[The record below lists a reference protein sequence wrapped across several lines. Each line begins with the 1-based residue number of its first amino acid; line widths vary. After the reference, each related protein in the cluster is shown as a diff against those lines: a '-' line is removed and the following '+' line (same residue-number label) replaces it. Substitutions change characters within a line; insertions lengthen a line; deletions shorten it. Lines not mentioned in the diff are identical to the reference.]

1 MKKVWDLV
9 GGTPVVEISSLSK
22 LTGCTIL
29 AKCEF
34 LNPGGSIKD
43 RAAKGIIADAES
55 RGILKPGATIVEGT
69 AGNTGIGMATLAA
82 ERGYK
87 VIVAMPDNQASE
99 KYALLEALGA
109 EVRRFQAVPFSNP
122 AHFYHQA
129 QRIAAETGGFWAN
142 QFENTANQEAHYTGT
157 GPEIW
162 EQTQGRVDTFI
173 ASVGSGGTIAGVSRA
188 LKEKND
194 KIQVVLADPLGSG
207 LYRFMQ
213 SGKLETEG
221 SSVTEGIGIMRI
233 TANFSKAL
241 VDSALRI
248 GDQDMIS
255 TLFHVAR
262 HDGLFIGTSA
272 ALNLRAAYEIGM
284 KNKNSGKVIVTV
296 ICDSGTRYQ
305 SKLLSPAWRKEKNL
319 EPHSLEAP

>member
-9 GGTPVVEISSLSK
+9 GGTPLVEISSLSK
-22 LTGCTIL
+22 LTGCNIL

-87 VIVAMPDNQASE
+87 VIVAMPDNQAAE

-109 EVRRFQAVPFSNP
+109 EVRRFQPVPFSNP

-129 QRIAAETGGFWAN
+129 QRIAEETGGFWAN

-157 GPEIW
+157 GREIW
-162 EQTQGRVDTFI
+162 EQTQGRIDTFV

-188 LKEKND
+188 LKEKNA

-207 LYRFMQ
+207 LYRYMQ
-213 SGKLETEG
+213 NGKLETEG

-248 GDQDMIS
+248 GDQDMIN

-284 KNKNSGKVIVTV
+284 KNKDSGKVIVTV

-305 SKLLSPAWRKEKNL
+305 SKLLSSAWRKEKNL
-319 EPHSLEAP
+319 EPLSFEAP